1 MPYCMNMWSLYMLFM
16 DLFLFSGFNRFMHF
30 LSTYAYSWINLRARR
45 TLFDSAWYR
54 VGLGGRC
61 KPGMALTTIGEA
73 PQWGWVAD
81 WSSCRTISN
90 KFFSDPRCAFIRV
103 YNVHCN
109 TYILCHSLNLFFLD
123 SGGGRGSYKGLA
135 GSPQPEDSES
145 WSCYFAQEE
154 WQQKSVP
161 ASGVFLK
168 FILIAL
174 IKQIKNNSRSY

>member
-1 MPYCMNMWSLYMLFM
+1 MPYCMNMWSLCMLLM

-81 WSSCRTISN
+81 WSSCLTVAKLWTFASCSPSYLFYGRRQEYHRHSVFGAYNYYLLHTLLTKTVKQCTIM
-90 KFFSDPRCAFIRV
+90 
-103 YNVHCN
+103 
-109 TYILCHSLNLFFLD
+109 
-123 SGGGRGSYKGLA
+123 
-135 GSPQPEDSES
+135 E
-145 WSCYFAQEE
+145 
-154 WQQKSVP
+154 
-161 ASGVFLK
+161 
-168 FILIAL
+168 
-174 IKQIKNNSRSY
+174 SRSLREYFVGNLGGKTLIY